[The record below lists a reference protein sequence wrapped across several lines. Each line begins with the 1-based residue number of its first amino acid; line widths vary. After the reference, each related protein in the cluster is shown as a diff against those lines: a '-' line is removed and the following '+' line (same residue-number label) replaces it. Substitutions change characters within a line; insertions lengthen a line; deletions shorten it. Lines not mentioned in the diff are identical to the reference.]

1 MDEKADTPDKL
12 ELVKYL
18 QQEEKYIKKY

>member
-1 MDEKADTPDKL
+1 MDEKADTPDKV